1 MILLLG
7 STGYVGTA
15 FKQYFDN
22 NQINY
27 RTYQLRFDFDE
38 NKFVNFLIDNNITSI
53 FNCAGYTGKPNV
65 DACESNKVE
74 TLQANAFL
82 PKKLDNICCKYSIK
96 LVQISSG
103 CIFNDPQCEQGLPP
117 SQEYR
122 DFDKPNFTFLDKK
135 VSWYSGTKALG
146 EALISDYSNC
156 NLICRLRIPFN
167 DEISPRNYINKLINY
182 QTLLNSTNSFSQ
194 LQEFVEAVYKL
205 YTQNAGGIINV
216 TQPGYM
222 TTKEVVELLQKYK
235 LVTEKQY
242 FKTIEEF
249 EATCAAPR
257 SNCVL
262 DSSYLNAYNIKL
274 TPIRQAMEDAI
285 IKYSQRV

>member
-38 NKFVNFLIDNNITSI
+38 DKFINFLIENNIRSI

-65 DACESNKVE
+65 DTCESNKVE

-82 PKKLDNICCKYSIK
+82 PKKLDNICSKYSIK

-146 EALISDYSNC
+146 ETLINDYSNC

-167 DEISPRNYINKLINY
+167 DKISPRNYITKLINY

-194 LQEFVEAVYKL
+194 LQEFVQAVYNL
-205 YTQNAGGIINV
+205 YTQNAGGIFNV

-222 TTKEVVELLQKYK
+222 TTKEVVELLQKYN

-242 FKTIEEF
+242 FKSIEEF

-262 DSSYLNAYNIKL
+262 DGSYLSAWNIKL
-274 TPIRQAMEDAI
+274 TPIKQAMEDAI